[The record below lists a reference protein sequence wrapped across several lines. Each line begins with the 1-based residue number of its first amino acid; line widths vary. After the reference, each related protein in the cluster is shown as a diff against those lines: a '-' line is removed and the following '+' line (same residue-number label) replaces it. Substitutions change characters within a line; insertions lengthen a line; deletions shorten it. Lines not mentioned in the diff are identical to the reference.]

1 MQLMVTWCGGEQM
14 RNFLIYARNE
24 KKLTHEQVAEHAE
37 ISRQYYGMI
46 ESGER
51 NPSVPIAK
59 KIGAILN
66 IEWTL
71 FFEQDSNL
79 GLRVDNDAVSTS

>member
-1 MQLMVTWCGGEQM
+1 M
-14 RNFLIYARNE
+14 RTFLINARNA

-51 NPSVPIAK
+51 NPSVSIAK
-59 KIGAILN
+59 KIGAILD
-66 IEWTL
+66 IEWIL

-79 GLRVDNDAVSTS
+79 RLRNMNTASTS

>member
-1 MQLMVTWCGGEQM
+1 M
-14 RNFLIYARNE
+14 RTFLINARNG
-24 KKLTHEQVAEHAE
+24 KKLTHEQVAEQAE
-37 ISRQYYGMI
+37 ITRQYYGMI

-59 KIGAILN
+59 KIGDILN

-71 FFEQDSNL
+71 FFEQESNL
-79 GLRVDNDAVSTS
+79 RLHNENDIASTT